1 MTFGP
6 PGALGGVTD
15 LYELTM
21 GQSYVRL
28 GMTHPATFSCFF
40 RKFPVDR
47 GFLLAMGIEQVLA
60 DLEEWRFS
68 SDQVEYLRAQG
79 FDEEFLDWLS
89 AVRFEGRVRG
99 MREGTVFYPDE
110 PLLEV
115 TASLPV
121 AQLLETLVLNEIG
134 YPTLVATKAARC
146 VLAARGRDCVDFA
159 LRRTQGLE
167 AGMKF
172 ARASYLAGFVATSNV
187 AAAQALGIPP
197 SGTMAHSYVT
207 AFPSELEAF
216 RAYAREFGS
225 KTVLLVDTYDTLEGV
240 RQAVVVAKEMEGR
253 GERLRAVRLD
263 SGDIASLA
271 RGTRKILDEAGLE
284 EVEIFVSGGMDEFAI
299 ARLVESGVPVDGFG
313 VGTGVGT
320 SADAPV
326 ADIVYKMVAYAGR
339 PTFKLSEGKRTW
351 AGGKQVFRDGE
362 DDTLG
367 LADEE
372 LPGRPL
378 LEELWSGSDRLVEDD
393 LEMIRARIT
402 AQLDEVPEERLRFS
416 GPVSYRPEPS
426 RELLE
431 LQEDLE
437 KAR

>member
-21 GQSYVRL
+21 GQSYLAL
-28 GMTHPATFSCFF
+28 GMVAPATFSCFF
-40 RKFPVDR
+40 RKFPEDR
-47 GFLLAMGIEQVLA
+47 GFLLAMGIEQVLE
-60 DLEEWRFS
+60 DLEEWCFS
-68 SDQVEYLRAQG
+68 SDQVEYLREQG
-79 FDEEFLDWLS
+79 FDEEYLDWLRE
-89 AVRFEGRVRG
+89 VRFEGRVRG

-110 PLLEV
+110 PVLEV

-134 YPTLVATKAARC
+134 YPTLTATKAARC
-146 VLAARGRDCVDFA
+146 VLAAQGRDCVDFA

-207 AFPSELEAF
+207 AFSSELEAF

-240 RQAVVVAKEMEGR
+240 RQATVVAKEMEER

-263 SGDIASLA
+263 SGAIPSLA
-271 RGTRKILDEAGLE
+271 HGTRQILDEAGLQ

-299 ARLVESGVPVDGFG
+299 AELVQNGVPVDGFG
-313 VGTGVGT
+313 VGTGVAT
-320 SADAPV
+320 SEDAPV
-326 ADIVYKMVAYAGR
+326 ADVVYKMVAYEGR

-362 DDTLG
+362 VDTLG
-367 LADEE
+367 LADED
-372 LPGRPL
+372 LPGLPL

-393 LEMIRARIT
+393 LEAIRARIG
-402 AQLDEVPEERLRFS
+402 AELKQVPEERLRFS
-416 GPVSYRPEPS
+416 GPVSYRPQPS
-426 RELLE
+426 RKLAE
-431 LQEDLE
+431 LQQALE
-437 KAR
+437 RAM

>member
-21 GQSYVRL
+21 GQSYLAL
-28 GMTHPATFSCFF
+28 GMVAPATFSCFF
-40 RKFPVDR
+40 RKFPEDR

-68 SDQVEYLRAQG
+68 SDQVEYLREQG
-79 FDEEFLDWLS
+79 FDEEFLDWLRQ
-89 AVRFEGRVRG
+89 VRFEGRVRG

-110 PLLEV
+110 PVLEV

-146 VLAARGRDCVDFA
+146 VLGAQGRHCVDFA

-187 AAAQALGIPP
+187 AAAQALRIPP

-216 RAYAREFGS
+216 RAYAREYGS

-240 RQAVVVAKEMEGR
+240 RLAVEVAREMAER

-271 RGTRKILDEAGLE
+271 RGTRQILDQAGLD
-284 EVEIFVSGGMDEFAI
+284 EVEIFVSGGMDEFVI
-299 ARLVESGVPVDGFG
+299 ADLVREGVPVDGFG
-313 VGTGVGT
+313 VGTGVAT
-320 SADAPV
+320 SQDAPV
-326 ADIVYKMVAYAGR
+326 ADVVYKMVAYQNR

-351 AGGKQVFRDGE
+351 AGGKQVFRDGPE
-362 DDTLG
+362 DTLG
-367 LADEE
+367 LADEK
-372 LPGRPL
+372 LPGRRL
-378 LEELWSGSDRLVEDD
+378 LDDLWSGSDRLVAED
-393 LEMIRARIT
+393 LEAIRARIP
-402 AQLDEVPEERLRFS
+402 AELKEVPGERLRLS
-416 GPVSYRPEPS
+416 RPVSYRPTPS
-426 RELLE
+426 RALSE
-431 LQEDLE
+431 LQESLE
-437 KAR
+437 KAQ